1 MLHSS
6 LTAENALDLERVQ
19 KTAIRLIL
27 GEKYENYEDWLLK
40 ANLDSLREKRDTLCK
55 TFAIKCMPSENLRIN
70 NIISKNKT
78 EHGTDLGK

>member
-6 LTAENALDLERVQ
+6 LTEENVKKAA
-19 KTAIRLIL
+19 TILII
-27 GEKYENYEDWLLK
+27 GEKYENDEDWLLK
-40 ANLDSLREKRDTLCK
+40 ANLDSLKEKRDTLCK